1 MQDLNG
7 ILPIIVFSACVALVL
22 VVSGLIYFRQRKRR
36 RLDYLSFQLDKQN
49 KNFHLTD
56 GWEDGVTQVRIRSTT
71 EEKDTSLLNAEA
83 KEENEEVY
91 SMNAPTVQASWPKVI
106 SLYIKAKPHENFYGY
121 DLMQSILNQG
131 LIHGAMDFFHF
142 ITGHRTLFS
151 LTSTEAPGNFN
162 LNGMGGFKT
171 SGLCLFLQPHRFQQ
185 PAIIFDKMVTVGQQI
200 ADDLGGVLED
210 EYHHLLTPERL
221 NYWKAE
227 LGQTSE

>member
-1 MQDLNG
+1 MQC
-7 ILPIIVFSACVALVL
+7 VFQCW
-22 VVSGLIYFRQRKRR
+22 R
-36 RLDYLSFQLDKQN
+36 
-49 KNFHLTD
+49 
-56 GWEDGVTQVRIRSTT
+56 E
-71 EEKDTSLLNAEA
+71 
-83 KEENEEVY
+83 
-91 SMNAPTVQASWPKVI
+91 VI
-106 SLYIKAKPHENFYGY
+106 SRQHQKSLRIQKPQEA
-121 DLMQSILNQG
+121 Q
-131 LIHGAMDFFHF
+131 DFFHF